1 MAKSQQLIARD
12 QLRGRAALQESR
24 KSLLFF
30 PHILLRGYA
39 EGCFFLVKNQPNLR
53 APVVRPSPD
62 LCGIYRVLVLLYNC
76 CGVEARRDARA
87 ERGLGFW
94 V

>member
-1 MAKSQQLIARD
+1 MQKDA
-12 QLRGRAALQESR
+12 
-24 KSLLFF
+24 FF
-30 PHILLRGYA
+30 
-39 EGCFFLVKNQPNLR
+39 FFFVKHQPNLR

-62 LCGIYRVLVLLYNC
+62 LCGVYRLFVLLYNF
-76 CGVEARRDARA
+76 CGVEARRDAPA